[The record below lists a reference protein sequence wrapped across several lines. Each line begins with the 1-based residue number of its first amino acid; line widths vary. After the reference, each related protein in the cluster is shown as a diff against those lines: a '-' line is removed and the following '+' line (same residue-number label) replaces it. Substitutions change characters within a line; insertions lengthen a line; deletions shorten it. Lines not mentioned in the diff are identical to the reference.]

1 MAKSNELLGSVLE
14 STKKKLQ
21 AYAQKLAESHS
32 LIKNLDQRA
41 NSSDIDSKQKL
52 NISSNSKKKL
62 ATINNTYSPILNKA
76 MNAMKLA
83 IQQLDE
89 ALLLCKEQNDKQI
102 NTQEVPEE
110 PKRLNEQ

>member
-1 MAKSNELLGSVLE
+1 MAKSNDLIVSMLE
-14 STKKKLQ
+14 STKNKLQ
-21 AYAQKLAESHS
+21 AYIQKLAESHS

-41 NSSDIDSKQKL
+41 NSSDTNSKTRL
-52 NISSNSKKKL
+52 NVGNKSKKKL